1 MKTLLKR
8 SSGNASAW
16 TLPWTKRVICG
27 SSSSMSTPACGRRGD
42 AKRVL
47 VQRFFRHE
55 LLLKDWRHAVSGA
68 GDGGGGRERQDEVIS
83 GAVGWMES
91 LGIDTYL
98 IPEPMG
104 TCVEMLWF
112 WSQNPWEI
120 NSFLAFALS
129 RVVGKG

>member
-68 GDGGGGRERQDEVIS
+68 GDGGGGRERQNEVIS
-83 GAVGWMES
+83 GAVGWMEGDEGARPIGQHGGGGGGHLILIS
-91 LGIDTYL
+91 RLSVLDDT
-98 IPEPMG
+98 ED
-104 TCVEMLWF
+104 E
-112 WSQNPWEI
+112 
-120 NSFLAFALS
+120 
-129 RVVGKG
+129 